1 LAVPVAEVQ
10 KVLFVGYDEDDVAG
24 TTVTVV
30 EAFVITELEFALLE
44 TPHCGLY

>member
-10 KVLFVGYDEDDVAG
+10 VLLAGYDEVHVAG
-24 TTVTVV
+24 TTVIVV
-30 EAFVITELEFALLE
+30 EAFVMTELEFALPE